1 MDPADA
7 RQPVA
12 ERAEKA
18 ACAPPHLWEPFFSE
32 TNKAVL
38 VAFAHNPNLQERD
51 LLRLLQRKDLPP
63 EAIRE
68 LAAHREANRNYAVK
82 VALVQ
87 HPRTPRLISLPL
99 TKFLYLF
106 DLVRICHTPAVP
118 TEIKILAEE
127 TILKGTAAIP
137 RGEKITL
144 ARRATGRVTA
154 ALLVTEDRELIR
166 AALDNPFLTEAN
178 LVRVLT
184 RENLSPSVVELIAT
198 HEKWSCRYH
207 LRLALVRNPLT
218 PFARVL
224 AFIPNLALTDLR
236 DICLDRRM
244 PDPVRKY
251 ILGYCAQRLAKK
263 PADPGS
269 L

>member
-7 RQPVA
+7 RQQVA
-12 ERAEKA
+12 ERAAKA
-18 ACAPPHLWEPFFSE
+18 ASVPPNLMEPFFSE
-32 TNKAVL
+32 ANKEVL
-38 VAFAHNPNLQERD
+38 VAFARNPNLQERD
-51 LLRLLQRKDLPP
+51 ILRLLQRKDLPA
-63 EAIRE
+63 EALRE
-68 LAAHREANRNYAVK
+68 LAAHPQAHRNYAVK

-106 DLVRICHTPAVP
+106 DLVRISHAPAVP
-118 TEIKILAEE
+118 TEIKMLAEE
-127 TILKGTAAIP
+127 TILKGITATP

-144 ARRATGRVTA
+144 ARRATGRVAA

-184 RENLSPSVVELIAT
+184 RENLPPGVVELIAT

-224 AFIPNLALTDLR
+224 AFIPNLALTELR
-236 DICLDRRM
+236 DICLARRM
-244 PDPVRKY
+244 PEHVRKY
-251 ILGYCAQRLAKK
+251 VLNHCAERLGKK
-263 PADPGS
+263 SATPGS

>member
-1 MDPADA
+1 MDAQNP
-7 RQPVA
+7 RQALA

-18 ACAPPHLWEPFFSE
+18 ACAPPHLWEPFFAE
-32 TNKAVL
+32 TNKTVL

-51 LLRLLQRKDLPP
+51 ILRLLQRKDLPP
-63 EAIRE
+63 EVIRD

-118 TEIKILAEE
+118 TDIKMLAEE
-127 TILKGTAAIP
+127 TILKGTVAIP
-137 RGEKITL
+137 RGQKINL
-144 ARRATGRVTA
+144 ARRATGRVAA
-154 ALLVTEDRELIR
+154 ALLVSEDRELIR

-184 RENLSPSVVELIAT
+184 HENLSSSVVELIAT

-251 ILGYCAQRLAKK
+251 IMGYCAQRFAKK
-263 PADPGS
+263 PADPQS

>member
-7 RQPVA
+7 RQQVA

-18 ACAPPHLWEPFFSE
+18 ACALPNLWERFFSE
-32 TNKAVL
+32 NNKAVL
-38 VAFAHNPNLQERD
+38 VAFVHNPNLQERD
-51 LLRLLQRKDLPP
+51 LLRLLHRKDLPP
-63 EAIRE
+63 EVIRE
-68 LAAHREANRNYAVK
+68 LAGHREAHRNYAVK

-118 TEIKILAEE
+118 TEIKMLAEE
-127 TILKGTAAIP
+127 TIMKGTAAIP
-137 RGEKITL
+137 RGEKINL
-144 ARRATGRVTA
+144 ARRATGRVAA
-154 ALLVTEDRELIR
+154 ALLVTEDRDLIR
-166 AALDNPFLTEAN
+166 AALENPFLTEAN
-178 LVRVLT
+178 LARVLT

-251 ILGYCAQRLAKK
+251 LAGYCAQRLAKNL
-263 PADPGS
+263 AASGS
-269 L
+269 

>member
-1 MDPADA
+1 MDPAGP
-7 RQPVA
+7 RQQVA
-12 ERAEKA
+12 ERAARA
-18 ACAPPHLWEPFFSE
+18 ACAPPHLLEPFFSE
-32 TNKAVL
+32 TNKEVL
-38 VAFAHNPNLQERD
+38 AALAHNQNLQERD
-51 LLRLLQRKDLPP
+51 MLRLLQRKDLPP
-63 EAIRE
+63 EVIRE
-68 LAAHREANRNYAVK
+68 LAAHREAYRNYAVK

-106 DLVRICHTPAVP
+106 DLVRICHLPAVP

-144 ARRATGRVTA
+144 ARRATGRVAA
-154 ALLVTEDRELIR
+154 ALLGAEDRELIR

-184 RENLSPSVVELIAT
+184 REDLPPPAVELIAT

-236 DICLDRRM
+236 DMCLDRRM
-244 PDPVRKY
+244 PEHVRKY
-251 ILGYCAQRLAKK
+251 ILAHCAERLAKDR
-263 PADPGS
+263 AAPG
-269 L
+269 LL

>member
-1 MDPADA
+1 
-7 RQPVA
+7 
-12 ERAEKA
+12 
-18 ACAPPHLWEPFFSE
+18 LWELFFSE

-38 VAFAHNPNLQERD
+38 LAFARNPNLREHD

-63 EAIRE
+63 EVIRE
-68 LAAHREANRNYAVK
+68 LAAHREAHRNYAVK

-87 HPRTPRLISLPL
+87 HPKTPRLISLHL

-106 DLVRICHTPAVP
+106 DLVRICHAPAVP

-127 TILKGTAAIP
+127 TIMKEVATIP
-137 RGEKITL
+137 RGQKINL
-144 ARRATGRVTA
+144 ARRATGRVAA
-154 ALLVTEDRELIR
+154 ALLVTEDQELIR

-184 RENLSPSVVELIAT
+184 RESLSPRVVELIAT

-207 LRLALVRNPLT
+207 LRLALARNPLT

-224 AFIPNLALTDLR
+224 AFIPDLALTDLR
-236 DICLDRRM
+236 VICLDRRM
-244 PDPVRKY
+244 PAPVRKY
-251 ILGYCAQRLAKK
+251 LIGYCAQRLAKNL
-263 PADPGS
+263 AASGY
-269 L
+269 